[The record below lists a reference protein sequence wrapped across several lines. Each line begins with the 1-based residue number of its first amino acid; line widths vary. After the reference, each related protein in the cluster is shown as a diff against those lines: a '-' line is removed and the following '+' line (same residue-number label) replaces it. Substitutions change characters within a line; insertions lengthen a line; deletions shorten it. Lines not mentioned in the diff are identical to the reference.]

1 MEKRLG
7 AVLRGYRR
15 RQELTLAEVAG
26 AAEISAAMLSRI
38 ETGAAAATLDTLS
51 RVVKALG
58 ISLSE
63 VFRDMEVP
71 QGSAQ
76 VVRHGEGM
84 EVVRVGTRRGY
95 TYRLLA
101 YHQGPGK
108 QFEPFLIEMD
118 RAITQL
124 NRRFE
129 HPGTEFMYVLE
140 GRMEYRHGDELYL
153 LGPGDAMT
161 FSGEI
166 QHGPERLLDSTVRF
180 LDIIIYGSDAAG

>member
-15 RQELTLAEVAG
+15 RRGLTLAEVAG
-26 AAEISAAMLSRI
+26 AAELSAAMLSRI
-38 ETGAAAATLDTLS
+38 ETGAASATLETLT

-58 ISLSE
+58 VSLST

-71 QGSAQ
+71 EGSAQ
-76 VVRHGEGM
+76 VVRRGQGM
-84 EVVRVGTRRGY
+84 EVVRSGTRRGY

-108 QFEPFLIEMD
+108 QFEPFLIEM
-118 RAITQL
+118 TGKSESYP
-124 NRRFE
+124 RFE
-129 HPGTEFMYVLE
+129 HPGTEFMYMLE
-140 GRMEYRHGDELYL
+140 GRMEYRHGDQTFQ
-153 LGPGDAMT
+153 LGPGDAVT

-166 QHGPERLLDSTVRF
+166 PHGPERLLDSTIRF
-180 LDIIIYGSDAAG
+180 LDIIVYGTARES